1 MQIRQAKCDNVLRLM
16 RLDRKVSRDKNNF
29 HYAWEASHTET
40 VFFLHLCLTNL
51 EDLRKYHFVEYIAQ
65 AQRDFLQ
72 HLPVLVTALSF
83 GVFIRTRDM

>member
-40 VFFLHLCLTNL
+40 VFFLHVCLLTNL

-65 AQRDFLQ
+65 QAQQRDFLQ
-72 HLPVLVTALSF
+72 HLPVLVNAVLSLR
-83 GVFIRTRDM
+83 VF